1 VKGSIVNTG
10 KVPLAD
16 IFVYTYFQGGYRA
29 AFISSRLAPGAS
41 AQVDDPVIP
50 ISGVAPD
57 LPAGLRLTEGQAISL
72 IADETGRRTLSHTG
86 QLAVVGF
93 LPPGDSGL
101 AVDGLAPGGQVV
113 AAFGMPVE
121 VESASGRLGEV
132 AYPRLAGSVPDPNA
146 GALLDTYDVALP
158 AATGN
163 LMLRYDQRLYSD
175 VQVYDWQT
183 HTWLSSRFQQD
194 PTTSLVQLTQLTSS
208 EIHEGLVRVR
218 LHELAVTWG
227 SDLTVRFVGETP

>member
-1 VKGSIVNTG
+1 
-10 KVPLAD
+10 
-16 IFVYTYFQGGYRA
+16 
-29 AFISSRLAPGAS
+29 
-41 AQVDDPVIP
+41 
-50 ISGVAPD
+50 VAPD

-72 IADETGRRTLSHTG
+72 IADETGRRTLSHAG